1 VRCRQTLIYSVCRN
15 KLLVLQTFKITWEG
29 KKELV
34 EYEDDL
40 TFGELEAILANAV
53 DLSDVTKPRVNL
65 PAYRQDILLKTLRQA
80 PFKVGD
86 IVTLRNLKSSVV
98 NDVLRGVLK
107 SFPLSKFLEQWM
119 GSFIGMEENLKI
131 EESTTTSSQVSSA
144 GRKRK

>member
-1 VRCRQTLIYSVCRN
+1 MT
-15 KLLVLQTFKITWEG
+15 LQTFKITWEG
-29 KKELV
+29 KKELI

-53 DLSDVTKPRVNL
+53 DLSDVTKPKVNL
-65 PAYRQDILLKTLRQA
+65 PEYRQAILLKTLRKA

-86 IVTLRNLKSSVV
+86 VVTLRNLKSSVV

-119 GSFIGMEENLKI
+119 GSFVGNIEDLKI
-131 EESTTTSSQVSSA
+131 EESTTTSSQPSSA
-144 GRKRK
+144 GTRKK

>member
-1 VRCRQTLIYSVCRN
+1 MT
-15 KLLVLQTFKITWEG
+15 LQTFKITWEG

-86 IVTLRNLKSSVV
+86 TVTLRNLKSSVV

-119 GSFIGMEENLKI
+119 GSFIGNSEDLKI
-131 EESTTTSSQVSSA
+131 EESTITSSQVSSA

>member
-1 VRCRQTLIYSVCRN
+1 MT
-15 KLLVLQTFKITWEG
+15 LQTFKITWEG
-29 KKELV
+29 KKELI

-53 DLSDVTKPRVNL
+53 DLSDVTKPKVNL
-65 PAYRQDILLKTLRQA
+65 PEFRQAILLKTLRKA

-86 IVTLRNLKSSVV
+86 VVTLRNLNSSVV

-119 GSFIGMEENLKI
+119 GSVVGNIEDLKI
-131 EESTTTSSQVSSA
+131 EESTTTSSQPSSA
-144 GRKRK
+144 GTKKK

>member
-1 VRCRQTLIYSVCRN
+1 MT
-15 KLLVLQTFKITWEG
+15 LQTFKITWEG
-29 KKELV
+29 KKELI

-65 PAYRQDILLKTLRQA
+65 PEYRQAILLKTLRKA

-86 IVTLRNLKSSVV
+86 VVTLRNLKSSVV
-98 NDVLRGVLK
+98 NDVLKGVLK

-119 GSFIGMEENLKI
+119 GSFVGNIDEVKI
-131 EESTTTSSQVSSA
+131 EENTITSSKPSSA
-144 GRKRK
+144 GTRKK

>member
-1 VRCRQTLIYSVCRN
+1 MT
-15 KLLVLQTFKITWEG
+15 LQTFKITWEG
-29 KKELV
+29 KKELI

-65 PAYRQDILLKTLRQA
+65 PEYRQAILLKTLRKA

-86 IVTLRNLKSSVV
+86 VVTLRNLKSSVV
-98 NDVLRGVLK
+98 NDVLKGVLI

-119 GSFIGMEENLKI
+119 GSFVGNIDEVKI
-131 EESTTTSSQVSSA
+131 EENTITSSQPSSA
-144 GRKRK
+144 GTRKK

>member
-1 VRCRQTLIYSVCRN
+1 MT
-15 KLLVLQTFKITWEG
+15 LQTFKITWEG
-29 KKELV
+29 KKELI
-34 EYEDDL
+34 EFEDDL

-65 PAYRQDILLKTLRQA
+65 PESRQSILLKTLRKA

-119 GSFIGMEENLKI
+119 GSFVGNIDEVKI
-131 EESTTTSSQVSSA
+131 EENTITSSQPSSA
-144 GRKRK
+144 GTKKK

>member
-1 VRCRQTLIYSVCRN
+1 MT
-15 KLLVLQTFKITWEG
+15 LQTFKITWEG
-29 KKELV
+29 KKELI

-65 PAYRQDILLKTLRQA
+65 PEYRQAILLKTLRKA

-86 IVTLRNLKSSVV
+86 VVTLRNLKSSVV
-98 NDVLRGVLK
+98 NDVLKGVLK

-119 GSFIGMEENLKI
+119 GSFVGNIDEVKI
-131 EESTTTSSQVSSA
+131 EENTITSSQPSSA
-144 GRKRK
+144 GTKKK

>member
-1 VRCRQTLIYSVCRN
+1 LT
-15 KLLVLQTFKITWEG
+15 LQTFKITWEG
-29 KKELV
+29 KKELI

-65 PAYRQDILLKTLRQA
+65 PEYRQAILLKTLRKA

-86 IVTLRNLKSSVV
+86 VVTLRNLKSSVV
-98 NDVLRGVLK
+98 NDVLKGVLK

-119 GSFIGMEENLKI
+119 GSFVGNIDEVKI
-131 EESTTTSSQVSSA
+131 EENTITSSQPSSA
-144 GRKRK
+144 GTRKK

>member
-1 VRCRQTLIYSVCRN
+1 MT
-15 KLLVLQTFKITWEG
+15 LQTFKITWEG
-29 KKELV
+29 KKELI

-65 PAYRQDILLKTLRQA
+65 PEYRQSILLKTLRKA

-86 IVTLRNLKSSVV
+86 VVTLRNLKSSVV
-98 NDVLRGVLK
+98 NDVLKGVLK

-119 GSFIGMEENLKI
+119 GSFVGNIDEVKI
-131 EESTTTSSQVSSA
+131 EENTITSSQPSSA
-144 GRKRK
+144 GTRKK

>member
-1 VRCRQTLIYSVCRN
+1 MCRN
-15 KLLVLQTFKITWEG
+15 RLLTLQTFKITWEG

-119 GSFIGMEENLKI
+119 GSFIGNSEDLKI
-131 EESTTTSSQVSSA
+131 EESTITSSQVSSA